1 MAPAP
6 SPSSSSGTPS
16 TYAFQAPASLLPLL
30 HAARYPSSTVL
41 GCLLISSSSSESS
54 SSDSDTVEFVHAIPL
69 LHHWTALSF
78 AIELGLTLVEEYAA
92 YKGYALAG
100 LYFANE
106 GIGSETCAVPELLK
120 KVVKAAAAD
129 SAKPRLSVFAVSCL

>member
-1 MAPAP
+1 
-6 SPSSSSGTPS
+6 
-16 TYAFQAPASLLPLL
+16 
-30 HAARYPSSTVL
+30 
-41 GCLLISSSSSESS
+41 
-54 SSDSDTVEFVHAIPL
+54 VHAIPL

-129 SAKPRLSVFAVSCL
+129 PAKPRLSVFAVSCPHSTG